1 MKKKILALCLV
12 VALLATAIAG
22 ATLAYFNDTTEA
34 VKNTFT
40 VGNVNIDLTEPEW
53 KPNEEHHFLPGV
65 TFAKDPTITVL
76 EGSDDCWIFME
87 AEMNKFNSWLRLV
100 GIKYEFTG
108 TVDNCPAPACADG
121 CKGHMD
127 PTKLEAF
134 FDSGEYQKAVSE
146 WFADVDHV
154 NWKIM
159 NRDDVKESIKKSF
172 TDPTIKTIKPIFGY
186 KAIQEE
192 KQSKTLFT
200 AVTMP
205 SYITDEDLALAGFDT
220 KSAEWTLTF
229 TGHAIQAAKLDTL
242 DAAYAAMFPT
252 T

>member
-40 VGNVNIDLTEPEW
+40 VGNVNINLTENKWDPEA
-53 KPNEEHHFLPGV
+53 PHHFLPGV
-65 TFAKDPTITVL
+65 TFAKDPTITV
-76 EGSDDCWIFME
+76 EDGSDDCWIFME

-100 GIKYEFTG
+100 GIKYGFTG
-108 TVDNCPAPACADG
+108 TLENCPAPACADG

-127 PTKLEAF
+127 PTLLENF
-134 FDSGEYQKAVSE
+134 FDSGKYQDAVDE
-146 WFADVDHV
+146 WFDEVDHV

-159 NRDDVKESIKKSF
+159 NLDEVKDSIEKSF

-186 KAIQEE
+186 KVVQKAGESE
-192 KQSKTLFT
+192 TLFT
-200 AVTMP
+200 SVTMP
-205 SYITDEDLALAGFDT
+205 DYITDEDLALAGFD
-220 KSAEWTLTF
+220 SAAAPWTLTF
-229 TGHAIQAAKLDTL
+229 KGHAIQAAELDTL
-242 DAAYAAMFPT
+242 DAAYAALFN
-252 T
+252 